1 MLRLMVGDDQKGR
14 VGAKWLNLKYE
25 LIVYTYI
32 LYRYLWVIWFNWF
45 SFVLFVFLAALHPKI
60 SLYKFISDLRFN
72 HFAPTRPF

>member
-1 MLRLMVGDDQKGR
+1 MGDDQKGR

-45 SFVLFVFLAALHPKI
+45 SFVLFVF
-60 SLYKFISDLRFN
+60 F
-72 HFAPTRPF
+72 